1 MLSYKGR
8 GLAIKVIAVV
18 ALTFT
23 LSAIGSSSAS
33 ADSSTGSISG
43 TVTAT
48 NGSPLDNVTVKAMSL
63 STIVASTTTAVDGTY
78 TLNGLSP
85 DNYSVY
91 FVTCNGSFF
100 CGEATANS
108 FYGSSPQ
115 DTVPVTANSVTS
127 GIDVALTITPS
138 IVGTVTAASDGQ
150 PISDAVV
157 YAYASGSNF
166 GDVVGITS
174 TGPDG
179 GYMLTNL
186 PDGNYDIVFIDCGDA
201 YPYSSASVCQYAPE
215 VYTGNIGGTPWAR
228 DDSPSIT
235 LIAVNGGQVA
245 QNVNAALYAVT
256 SPWLVCPPDNAG
268 ACELSPA
275 TAGMTVTGSA
285 LPDPDADLPGAV
297 LNPSVIPGGSLQF
310 VPTDLSGGQFTNSQ
324 LPSGRASIR
333 LQAYSRSRE
342 TKTPAPLLSRLSTSR
357 LQARKRLLTLAS
369 MSIGTRFRVK
379 FLVRPSS
386 ISRRPRVTQSP
397 PGLRHQP
404 STGQHW

>member
-1 MLSYKGR
+1 M
-8 GLAIKVIAVV
+8 
-18 ALTFT
+18 
-23 LSAIGSSSAS
+23 
-33 ADSSTGSISG
+33 
-43 TVTAT
+43 
-48 NGSPLDNVTVKAMSL
+48 
-63 STIVASTTTAVDGTY
+63 
-78 TLNGLSP
+78 
-85 DNYSVY
+85 
-91 FVTCNGSFF
+91 
-100 CGEATANS
+100 

-324 LPSGRASIR
+324 LPWLSFDTSTGILTVSGNENPGSFAFTLVYLSPSGQEAFAYVSLNVDWNQVSGQVSGPAVVNQSSTASYTVTAGPPTSTVNGPALVASGVTLAALHTTTAPGKIENGKVVVTDGKHIVCTELIKNDKTRCLIR
-333 LQAYSRSRE
+333 G
-342 TKTPAPLLSRLSTSR
+342 SRLGRGHQR
-357 LQARKRLLTLAS
+357 LKFTLTAS
-369 MSIGTRFRVK
+369 DSIH
-379 FLVRPSS
+379 
-386 ISRRPRVTQSP
+386 PRVISKVVNVKK
-397 PGLRHQP
+397 
-404 STGQHW
+404 